1 MRLLLVL
8 SLTLFQVE
16 SAVGAPRP
24 VVAVLPLQDST
35 GLPGERVEGLSDYL
49 RIRVAALGKVD
60 VVDKG
65 LQEAETQ
72 RLVSEAQAES
82 YRACVDEA
90 CQIPLGKQ
98 LAANYLLRSTHQR
111 FESIA
116 VLSLELVDVASAA
129 STFAVTER
137 VDGGPDGL
145 LSSIDRAVLSLGARL
160 EAMAP
165 SSGAL
170 MGESL
175 DDPKAGEVALV
186 FGYGGLGTKT
196 SSQAP
201 VSGAWVQEPPPDG
214 PSTTKGVIYL
224 GVAAALLAGGLVL
237 DLAPDSAHNGGLD
250 FLDLMPLVAYGTSFL
265 FGMAGLGNL
274 L

>member
-1 MRLLLVL
+1 MRLLVL
-8 SLTLFQVE
+8 SLMMFQAA
-16 SAVGAPRP
+16 SALGAPRP

-35 GLPGERVEGLSDYL
+35 GLTRERVEGLSDYL

-72 RLVSEAQAES
+72 RLVAEAQAES

-111 FESIA
+111 FESVA
-116 VLSLELVDVASAA
+116 VFSLELVDVASAA

-137 VDGGPDGL
+137 VSGGPDGL
-145 LSSIDRAVLSLGARL
+145 LTSIDRAVLSLGAQL
-160 EAMAP
+160 DGAAP
-165 SSGAL
+165 AGNAAI
-170 MGESL
+170 GDRP
-175 DDPKAGEVALV
+175 DDPESGKASLV
-186 FGYGGLGTKT
+186 FGYGGLGTRT
-196 SSQAP
+196 SSQAQIFGGL
-201 VSGAWVQEPPPDG
+201 VEAPPPEG
-214 PSTTKGVIYL
+214 PSMVKGVVYL

-250 FLDLMPLVAYGTSFL
+250 FLDLIPLVAYGTSLL
-265 FGMAGLGNL
+265 FGMAGVGNL
-274 L
+274 W